1 MSQKLVFSEICGGI
15 SNFILNTALTIKME
29 SKNKGLED
37 DVPFQTGDF
46 QVRLISKV

>member
-1 MSQKLVFSEICGGI
+1 LVFSEICGEM
-15 SNFILNTALTIKME
+15 SHFILKTALTTKME

-46 QVRLISKV
+46 QVR